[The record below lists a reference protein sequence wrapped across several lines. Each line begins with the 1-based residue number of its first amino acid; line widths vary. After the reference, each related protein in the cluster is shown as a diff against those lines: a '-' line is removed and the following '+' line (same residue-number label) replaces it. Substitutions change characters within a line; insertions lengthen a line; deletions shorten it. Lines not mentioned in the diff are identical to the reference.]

1 MINKNKINPLSY
13 IFIILAC
20 FLALFPIL
28 WMILMSI
35 KNPTE
40 SLGSIKS
47 IIPTHPTLQ
56 NFYHVSLLIPIWK
69 NFMNSMIVSLA
80 GSFLTVIFCS
90 LAGFAFAKY
99 KFPGREALFLLLIAT
114 MMVPPETSV
123 IPVFLIMRKLGW
135 INKLISLIIP
145 RAATAVGIFY
155 MRQYITSFPDSLME
169 QSRIDGCSEFR
180 IYWNM
185 VIPVVT
191 PALAAWGSITLI
203 ARWNELLWPL
213 LFMRTSDKYT
223 LMVSLSQL
231 PVSEGLSTPWPV
243 IMAGA
248 TISVIPLIIMYFILQ
263 KFQISG
269 LTAGSTKG

>member
-1 MINKNKINPLSY
+1 MAKKTISSY
-13 IFIILAC
+13 FAQALIFIAC

-28 WMILMSI
+28 WMLLIAV
-35 KNPTE
+35 KPVTE
-40 SLGSIKS
+40 SFGTIREILPSRIAFE
-47 IIPTHPTLQ
+47 
-56 NFYHVSLLIPIWK
+56 NFYQVSLLMPIWQ
-69 NFMNSMIVSLA
+69 NFLNSVIVSLS
-80 GSFLTVIFCS
+80 GTILTVFFCS

-99 KFPGREALFLLLIAT
+99 KFPGRDFLFIFLIAT
-114 MMVPPETSV
+114 MMVPPETNV
-123 IPVFLIMRKLGW
+123 IPVFLIMRQLGW

-155 MRQYITSFPDSLME
+155 MRQYILSFPDSLME

-185 VIPVVT
+185 VLPVIS
-191 PALAAWGSITLI
+191 PALAAWASIGLI

-213 LFMRTSDKYT
+213 LFMRTPEKFT

-248 TISVIPLIIMYFILQ
+248 TIAVLPLVILYFILQ
-263 KFQISG
+263 KFQVAD
-269 LTAGSTKG
+269 LTAGATKG